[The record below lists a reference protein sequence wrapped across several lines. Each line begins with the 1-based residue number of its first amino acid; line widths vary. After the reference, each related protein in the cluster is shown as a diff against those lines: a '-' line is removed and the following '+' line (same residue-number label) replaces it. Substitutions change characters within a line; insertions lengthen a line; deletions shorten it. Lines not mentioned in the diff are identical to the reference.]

1 MTAVHDAIRPVETT
15 RNGNLPKALIA
26 DDEPDMLRFLKSQL
40 STHYQIIEAVDGQQA
55 IEKASQFLP
64 DVILLDMMMPGL
76 DGPATFQALRSDPET
91 SAIPVVFLTAKAMS
105 AEVDHLRALG
115 ARGVLIK
122 PFDPIALPRLLREL
136 LGTGRPDEE

>member
-1 MTAVHDAIRPVETT
+1 VKV
-15 RNGNLPKALIA
+15 LLV
-26 DDEPDMLRFLKSQL
+26 DDEADIRRIAAL
-40 STHYQIIEAVDGQQA
+40 SLSGVGGMEVAQA
-55 IEKASQFLP
+55 SGGSEGIRMAREDRP

-105 AEVDHLRALG
+105 AEVDRLRGMG

-122 PFDPIALPRLLREL
+122 PFDPMALPRLLREL
-136 LGTGRPDEE
+136 LGTGRPEEE